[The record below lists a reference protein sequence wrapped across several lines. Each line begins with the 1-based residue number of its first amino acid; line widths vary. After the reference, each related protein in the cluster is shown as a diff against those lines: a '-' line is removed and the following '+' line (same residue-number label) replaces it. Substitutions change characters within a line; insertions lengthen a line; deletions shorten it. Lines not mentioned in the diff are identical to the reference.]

1 MFMNPNRRRIVAWSL
16 LHVTLAGAGCSS
28 TPKITRQ
35 TYTEKVSTV
44 MITQDKKQ
52 FVILGERYHY
62 IFYAPADLVAL
73 LGSPLKAKATAR
85 FQPFK
90 VQVDGDTTGDF
101 HLTLPADLSEDE
113 VAQAKSMDFERQA
126 DGTWWHDGTLEGKR
140 YIQGHTLRTGRIHAN
155 LSHTYEISVE
165 AEETAGEKAAQDMAS
180 PIAATADGMLMV
192 YFAVLVPILIPLIF
206 LTREKKPAPPAVTAS
221 VAAAASAP

>member
-1 MFMNPNRRRIVAWSL
+1 MNPNRRLIVAWSL
-16 LHVTLAGAGCSS
+16 MQVTLAGTGCSS

-62 IFYAPADLVAL
+62 IFTAPEDLVAL
-73 LGSPLKAKATAR
+73 LGSPLKAKAAAR
-85 FQPFK
+85 FQPFL
-90 VQVDGDTTGDF
+90 VTVDGVTTGDF
-101 HLTLPADLSEDE
+101 HLTLPAGLNDE
-113 VAQAKSMDFERQA
+113 EATQAKAMDFVQQA

-155 LSHTYEISVE
+155 LSHTYEVSVE
-165 AEETAGEKAAQDMAS
+165 AEETAGEKAAQDLAS
-180 PIAATADGMLMV
+180 PIASTADGMLMV

-206 LTREKKPAPPAVTAS
+206 LTREKKPTEKPT
-221 VAAAASAP
+221 AAAVAPVPASAP